1 MYGRSMGSA
10 GIILKYRWWRSIEK
24 WDLIIHLWIFL
35 PLLGKSISGFLWGNY
50 FLGKKVSSIFD
61 FEKIPNSTGI
71 ALKRLEGLWCRD
83 YTI

>member
-50 FLGKKVSSIFD
+50 LGQNKVLSIFD
-61 FEKIPNSTGI
+61 FEKIPNSK
-71 ALKRLEGLWCRD
+71 ALGLKM
-83 YTI
+83 TK